1 MENNWEFKDRIY
13 ILKNGMEP
21 LTYILKAKNIYWF
34 DEEKGYEREI
44 KYTRNQKTVFVDE
57 FKGDSKLGHIIFRD
71 GILNVRKEDQ
81 NLQKILSIY
90 HPKKDVVYYERDA
103 VKEAE
108 NDLDILSLQLEAMN
122 AANGLDIDRA
132 EAILRA
138 EIGSSVSNMKSKEIK
153 RDLLLFAKNDPKL
166 FMELVNDETVNI
178 RAVGIKAVERNV
190 IKLSDDQRT
199 FKWSSNGRKLMT
211 VPFDENPY
219 SALAAWFQTDEGV
232 EVYKSIEKKL
242 K

>member
-1 MENNWEFKDRIY
+1 MENNWEFKDRVY

-34 DEEKGYEREI
+34 DKEKGYEREI
-44 KYTRNQKTVFVDE
+44 QYTRNQKTVFVDE
-57 FKGDSKLGHIIFRD
+57 FKGDKKLGHIIFRD
-71 GILNVRKEDQ
+71 GLLTVKKEDQ

-90 HPKKDVVYYERDA
+90 HPSKDIVYYERDV

-108 NDLDILSLQLEAMN
+108 DQLDLLSLELEAMN
-122 AANGLDIDRA
+122 TANSLDIDRA

-138 EIGSSVSNMKSKEIK
+138 EIGSVVSKMKSKEIK
-153 RDLLLFAKNDPKL
+153 RDLLLFAKNDPQL
-166 FMELVNDETVNI
+166 FMELANDETVNI
-178 RAVGIKAVERNV
+178 RAIGIKAVERNI